1 MQINTTIF
9 FILAIIA
16 AASAFAAAC
25 LLVRNR
31 CLKRHFH
38 EANHRYSSSLELLNQ
53 ENRSL
58 REQNDILRRI
68 AAESILIHYC
78 FLYGQEI
85 RYTVDSPAGPKEL
98 VFPNAIRFD
107 GLVELER
114 GRMAVGLCYFPEEDR
129 SIDNSQPDTKPHSGL
144 QYIIAE
150 DDDRAAEKTE
160 PVDALAHYHV
170 LVDVIQ
176 ESQTFEG

>member
-1 MQINTTIF
+1 MQNTTTILIF
-9 FILAIIA
+9 LAIIA
-16 AASAFAAAC
+16 EASVLVAAY
-25 LLVRNR
+25 LLVRNQ
-31 CLKRHFH
+31 CLKRRFH
-38 EANHRYSSSLELLNQ
+38 EANNRYSSSLELLNQ

-58 REQNDILRRI
+58 RKDIETTGRN

-85 RYTVDSPAGPKEL
+85 RYTVDSPAEPKEL

-107 GLVELER
+107 GLVELEG
-114 GRMAVGLCYFPEEDR
+114 GRMSVGLCYFPEEDR

-176 ESQTFEG
+176 ESQTCEE